1 MLAIYKKEMRTYFT
15 NMMGYVFLTFMIL
28 LVGIWFSLFNVRTGN
43 PNYHAVLGD
52 TTIFFFILIP
62 VLTMRLFSEE
72 ARQKTDQLLFTSPL
86 SIIQIV
92 MGKFFAATSLFLIG
106 TAITIIFP
114 FMLRN
119 HGNLPTSQFVGT
131 YIGFVL
137 IGLSLIA
144 VGIFISV
151 LTDNQI
157 IAAVATV
164 AAVVVMFMID
174 MIAVSMPTS
183 TFASFVFI
191 AVIIVIVVVV
201 WYNSTKHILSAL
213 IVGGAGI
220 AFSIGLYWTNNLI
233 FDGVIVRALLW
244 ISVYSRFNNFSVG
257 ILSTSDVIYY
267 ISFVALFCYLT
278 INVIEKRRWR

>member
-1 MLAIYKKEMRTYFT
+1 MIAIYKKEMRTYFT
-15 NMMGYVFLTFMIL
+15 NMMGYIFLTFMVL
-28 LVGIWFSLFNVRTGN
+28 LVGIWYSLFNVRAGN

-86 SIIQIV
+86 SVIEIV

-106 TAITIIFP
+106 TTITIIFP
-114 FMLRN
+114 FMIRN
-119 HGNLPTSQFVGT
+119 HGNLPISQFVGT

-137 IGLSLIA
+137 IGLSFIA

-157 IAAVATV
+157 VAAVVTV
-164 AAVVVMFMID
+164 AAVLVMFMID
-174 MIAVSMPTS
+174 LIAISMPTS

-191 AVIIVIVVVV
+191 AVLIIIVIVV

-213 IVGGAGI
+213 IVGSAGI
-220 AFSIGLYWTNNLI
+220 AFAIGLYWTNNLI
-233 FDGVIVRALLW
+233 FEGAIVRVLLW
-244 ISVYSRFNNFSVG
+244 VSVYSRFNNFTVG
-257 ILSTSDVIYY
+257 ILSSSDIIYY

>member
-1 MLAIYKKEMRTYFT
+1 MIAIYKKEMLTYFT

-43 PNYHAVLGD
+43 PNYHTVLGD
-52 TTIFFFILIP
+52 TTFFFIILIP

-86 SIIQIV
+86 SVIQIV

-106 TAITIIFP
+106 TIITIIFP
-114 FMLRN
+114 LMLRN
-119 HGNLPTSQFVGT
+119 HGDLPISEFVGT

-144 VGIFISV
+144 VGLFISV

-157 IAAVATV
+157 IAAVVTV
-164 AAVVVMFMID
+164 AAVLVMFMID
-174 MIAVSMPTS
+174 LIAVSMPTS

-191 AVIIVIVVVV
+191 SVLIIIVVVV

-220 AFSIGLYWTNNLI
+220 AFVNGLYWVNNLI
-233 FDGVIVRALLW
+233 FEGVIVHVLLW
-244 ISVYSRFNNFSVG
+244 VSLYSRFNHFPVG
-257 ILSTSDVIYY
+257 ILSSSDIIYY

-278 INVIEKRRWR
+278 VNVIEKRRWR